1 MILDQSGRP
10 QYEFA
15 LNVVEAGTA
24 SEKGARGNCFVAEIG
39 TDIILDPSI
48 LDTHHHEGW
57 KRVHYDLLVACAAV
71 EFLDRRCRRRVGRRS
86 RSFQVNLPVL
96 EPDAW
101 QQPQVQEGL
110 QGTLNYLTGDDWRF
124 SFNPASGLPGNH
136 HYQRMFPLICNK
148 QFIIAYSDGLDSH
161 CVSGMFDKD
170 NSAVRVRLI
179 KSKYPIKASEQP
191 FDQIPFIVRVESP
204 QEFSLQSRG
213 FKFAAIAG
221 IAAQISSLT
230 RIIVPESGQG
240 ALGPVL
246 LSLHN
251 MYPDYRNHPTFF
263 RMMEGFI
270 EALLGYSVIYEQ
282 PRLWHT
288 KGETIREYLA
298 QSEMR
303 RESVLNTRSCWQQRW
318 NARLNGK
325 LKQCGLCAACLLR
338 RMSLHAADVDEPADT
353 YVFGDLRAPSYEDA
367 IPQAGGLRRS
377 SSMLEYGI
385 VGARHLQRLAAMAKC
400 TETELR
406 PHVFQIAEAIGSP
419 EQKASRALREL
430 LLNHAREWRDFKC
443 AQGPQS
449 FVKSWT
455 ERRRHG

>member
-1 MILDQSGRP
+1 MILDQGGRP
-10 QYEFA
+10 QYEYA
-15 LNVVEAGTA
+15 LNVVEAGNA
-24 SEKGARGNCFVAEIG
+24 SEKEARRNCFVAEIG

-48 LDTHHHEGW
+48 LDTYHLEGW

-86 RSFQVNLPVL
+86 RSFKVNLPVV

-101 QQPQVQEGL
+101 QQPKVHDSL
-110 QGTLNYLTGDDWRF
+110 QGTLNHLTGDDWRF
-124 SFNPASGLPGNH
+124 SFNPAFGLPGNGT
-136 HYQRMFPLICNK
+136 YQRMLPLICNK
-148 QFIIAYSDGLDSH
+148 QFVIAYSEGLDSR

-170 NSAVRVRLI
+170 DSAVRVRLT
-179 KSKYPIKASEQP
+179 KSKQSIKEGEQP
-191 FDQIPFIVRVESP
+191 FDQIPFRVRVDSP
-204 QEFSLQSRG
+204 QECSLQSRG
-213 FKFAAIAG
+213 FKFAAIAA
-221 IAAQISSLT
+221 IAAQLSNLT
-230 RIIVPESGQG
+230 RVIVPESGQD

-246 LSLHN
+246 LPLHN

-270 EALLGYSVIYEQ
+270 AALLGYSVIYEQ

-298 QSEMR
+298 QPEMR

-325 LKQCGLCAACLLR
+325 LRQCGLCAACLLR
-338 RMSLHAADVDEPADT
+338 RMSLHAADVDEPANT

-367 IPQAGGLRRS
+367 IPKAGGLRLSR
-377 SSMLEYGI
+377 SMLEYGV

-406 PHVFQIAEAIGSP
+406 PHVFQIAEAIGLS
-419 EQKASRALREL
+419 EQEASRALRAL
-430 LLNHAREWRDFKC
+430 LLNHATEWSNFEC

-449 FVKSWT
+449 FVRSWT
-455 ERRRHG
+455 EGRRHD